1 MKAGPA
7 KLTDYENKLIA
18 KEPNFENRLKVMERE
33 VKQLKTESMSTIEK
47 VASLQLWQAEEV
59 ARLQEEGRGYVA
71 HQQSNEKPKTKEF
84 HIPTS
89 FYAPDVHP

>member
-1 MKAGPA
+1 MKPSPA

-59 ARLQEEGRGYVA
+59 ARLQDEGRGYVA
-71 HQQSNEKPKTKEF
+71 S
-84 HIPTS
+84 
-89 FYAPDVHP
+89 